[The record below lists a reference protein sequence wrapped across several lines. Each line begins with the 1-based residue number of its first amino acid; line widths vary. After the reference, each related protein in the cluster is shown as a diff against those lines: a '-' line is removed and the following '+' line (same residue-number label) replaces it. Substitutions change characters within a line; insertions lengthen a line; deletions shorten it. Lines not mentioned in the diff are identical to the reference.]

1 MFDSESIKDSQVE
14 FFRQNDI
21 IEFPCFCISR
31 QGGRTAMEILSR
43 ALILEGKYTYL
54 GQNLTGF
61 RSMGTNTFVIRFGD
75 TPEIPPGISI
85 NNPKGILI
93 MHDAMLR
100 PKKGM
105 DAFLTQLSVQDAMNQ
120 VKTGILMVSSAKAP
134 EELAYHFPFE
144 GSVATVDAEAI
155 FSEHVGIQPAP
166 SGITAL
172 GLFAAATE
180 NLVSLDALKES
191 VMLHERL
198 KMKVREAN
206 VLCLEDAYHQT
217 KIAYNMKFDVPD
229 QDTTVKSLDDLERKS
244 VSTKWRRK
252 LPVCETKLC
261 NCARCVSA
269 YMCPEAAITWKDEVM
284 DIDYDVCKACGTCMV
299 ECVRDAIT
307 MNDAEKATAAKKRE
321 GAKR

>member
-1 MFDSESIKDSQVE
+1 MIDIDTIKESQAE

-31 QGGRTAMEILSR
+31 QGGRTAMEILTR

-93 MHDAMLR
+93 MHDAMLN

-105 DAFLTQLSVQDAMNQ
+105 DAFLTQLSVQDAMGQ
-120 VKTGILMVSSAKAP
+120 IKSGLLMVSSAKAP

-144 GSVATVDAEAI
+144 GTVATVDAEAI
-155 FSEHVGIQPAP
+155 FSKHVGIQPAP

-180 NLVSLDALKES
+180 NMVSLDALKEA
-191 VMLHERL
+191 VMAHERL
-198 KMKVREAN
+198 KINVREAN
-206 VLCLEDAYHQT
+206 VLCLEEAYHQT
-217 KIAYNMKFDVPD
+217 RIARYMKFDALG
-229 QDTTVKSLDDLERKS
+229 QGAQLKGRDDLERKS

-252 LPVCETKLC
+252 LPVCDTSHC
-261 NCARCVSA
+261 NCAGCVSA
-269 YMCPEAAITWKDEVM
+269 YMCPEAAITWKDEIM

-299 ECVRDAIT
+299 ECVRNAII
-307 MNDAEKATAAKKRE
+307 MDDAEKVAAKKQE
-321 GAKR
+321 GA